1 MNADII
7 DSLLD
12 RVAENLGVKKAP
24 EKKEEKLP
32 INIHNNGKA
41 ADMRISA
48 QVLRTQADIALRQ
61 KQETLSRYLRVAA
74 EIAAVGE
81 ETMQRAARVISHG
94 SMEEK
99 RRLSEE
105 LESKYNAVLLA
116 GIILDS

>member
-1 MNADII
+1 MKADII

-32 INIHNNGKA
+32 IYVHNGSKDS
-41 ADMRISA
+41 DMRISPA
-48 QVLRTQADIALRQ
+48 VLRTQADIAMRQ
-61 KQETLSRYLRVAA
+61 KEDTLSRYLRVAA

-81 ETMQRAARVISHG
+81 DVMKRASAVIAGGTTS
-94 SMEEK
+94 EK
-99 RRLSEE
+99 RELAEE